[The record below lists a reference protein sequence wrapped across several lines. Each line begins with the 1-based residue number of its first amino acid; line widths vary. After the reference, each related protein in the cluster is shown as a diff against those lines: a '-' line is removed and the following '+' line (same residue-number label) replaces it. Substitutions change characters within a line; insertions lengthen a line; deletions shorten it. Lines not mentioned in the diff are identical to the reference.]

1 MTTLATPVAP
11 ALPPPAERWWGRW
24 WWAGL
29 AVGGA
34 IDLFGLAGLL
44 GDAAKTMP
52 AVWVVWLV
60 GLLLAHDL
68 LVEPVVHSAG
78 RWVRRAPEAWRWP
91 LQIGLAGSGM
101 LALASVVALRWT
113 GVLALAALRHVR
125 AWGWAVRIRAP

>member
-1 MTTLATPVAP
+1 
-11 ALPPPAERWWGRW
+11 
-24 WWAGL
+24 
-29 AVGGA
+29 
-34 IDLFGLAGLL
+34 
-44 GDAAKTMP
+44 MP
-52 AVWVVWLV
+52 AVWVVCLV

-113 GVLALAALRHVR
+113 GVLALAALRHFC